1 MNPSDRPSPRNR
13 LRRGA
18 GAIEFAL
25 SAPILLG
32 FVLAIVDLGRFV
44 ADLHRVT
51 SAAAATADI
60 GSQVEEFIDE
70 MDPDKVTTGS
80 ELAVLALAA
89 RETAKPLALLED
101 GGVIVT
107 SVNNVDGV
115 VAIAWQRRWGR
126 DDFSSNVSATELR
139 GITLARGE
147 SAIFAEVVYRFDPY
161 LLSSSMFDLEGGQDI
176 RTIAVRRPRLAGAA
190 ISG

>member
-1 MNPSDRPSPRNR
+1 MNRSSR
-13 LRRGA
+13 LSSRFRRRGA
-18 GAIEFAL
+18 GAIEFAI
-25 SAPILLG
+25 AGPILLG
-32 FVLAIVDLGRFV
+32 FMLAIVDLGRFV
-44 ADLHRVT
+44 ADLHRIT

-80 ELAVLALAA
+80 EIAVLALAA
-89 RETAKPLALLED
+89 RETAKPLELLEE

-107 SVNNVDGV
+107 SVNNTDGV

-126 DDFSSNVSATELR
+126 DDFSSNISTAELR
-139 GITLARGE
+139 GVTLARGE
-147 SAIFAEVVYRFDPY
+147 SAIFAEVVYRFEPY
-161 LLSSSMFDLEGGQDI
+161 LLSSALFDLEGGKDI
-176 RTIAVRRPRLAGAA
+176 RTTAVRRPRLAGAA